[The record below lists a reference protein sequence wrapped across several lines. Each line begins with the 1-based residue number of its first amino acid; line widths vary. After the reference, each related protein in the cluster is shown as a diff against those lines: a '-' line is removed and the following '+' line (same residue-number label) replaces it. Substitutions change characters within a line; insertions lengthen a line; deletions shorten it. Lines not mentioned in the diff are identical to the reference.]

1 MHLKH
6 FFVGFL
12 GTFRRMLSLLL
23 LPLLM
28 MTGCGGSDA
37 SNASSEN
44 TLNDQAQ
51 SKAVRDST
59 PNVLTPQ
66 ASGTV
71 LLGAEPLVAD
81 ISNTDQG
88 YITVRYNGSA
98 AKANIQITGS
108 DGITY
113 KYFLTSSDTW
123 VTFPLTSGSG
133 THEIAGYENI
143 MDNKYASLFKESIE
157 VTLENELLPFL
168 YPNQYVF
175 FTPESKAVEK
185 AAELVQNSSSDLE
198 AVEDIYHFVIEN
210 IAYDEKK
217 AESVQTGYLPDIDS
231 TLSEKTGIC
240 FDYASLTAAML
251 RSQQIPAKLEIG
263 YSGDIYHSWISV
275 YIEDIGW
282 IDKMIEFTG
291 DAWTRMDPTFAAGNN
306 NSKKVLKYI
315 GDGSNYTLQYTR

>member
-1 MHLKH
+1 MYLKH
-6 FFVGFL
+6 FLTG
-12 GTFRRMLSLLL
+12 FRRTPRRILSLLL
-23 LPLLM
+23 LSLLLI
-28 MTGCGGSDA
+28 TGCGGSEA
-37 SNASSEN
+37 PNAPSEN
-44 TLNDQAQ
+44 SPDQQAQ
-51 SKAVRDST
+51 PETLRDNT

-66 ASGTV
+66 ASGSA
-71 LLGAEPLVAD
+71 LLGAEPLIAD

-113 KYFLTSSDTW
+113 KYFLTPSDTW

-133 THEIAGYENI
+133 TYEIAGYENVV
-143 MDNKYASLFKESIE
+143 DNKYTSLFKESIE
-157 VTLENELLPFL
+157 VTLENDLLPFL

-175 FTPESKAVEK
+175 FTPESKAVAK
-185 AAELVQNSSSDLE
+185 AAELVQKSTSNLE

-210 IAYDEKK
+210 ITYDEKK
-217 AESVQTGYLPDIDS
+217 AESVQSGYLPDIDS

-263 YSGDIYHSWISV
+263 YSGDIYHAWISV
-275 YIEDIGW
+275 YLEDIGW

-291 DAWTRMDPTFAAGNN
+291 DAWTRMDPTFAAGNS